1 MIDADERLD
10 DLAARFAAR
19 EGDLHAFLP
28 EPGRF
33 ARLRREIA
41 ACRGPLAGMTLGV
54 KDVFHVDG
62 LPTTAGSRLPPAE
75 FAGPEGPAVAALRA
89 AGALVVGKTVSTEFA
104 YFAPGP
110 TVNPHDPTRT
120 PGGSSS
126 GSAAAVAAGLCDVA
140 MGTQTIGSVIRPA
153 AFCGVVGFKPS
164 FGRVSTSGLVPL
176 APSFDHVG
184 WFARSVAEVSRIA
197 ELLCTGWRPV
207 ALSGRPRIG
216 VPRGP
221 YLDRPI
227 PAARTAFEVS
237 LGRLAAAGF
246 TVVDVPV
253 FEDFDEIVTR
263 HNRVVAAEAAQV
275 HERWFA
281 RYAERYQARTREL
294 IERGQTISSPR
305 LAADLAA
312 CRAFAEGLEA
322 RMASA
327 EIDVWVAPSAL
338 GPAPRGLEATGDPVM
353 NLPWTQA
360 GLPVI
365 GLPAGRAEDMPLGLQ
380 VIARRG
386 QDEELLAWVRALAIA
401 EAVAS

>member
-10 DLAARFAAR
+10 ELAARFAAR

-33 ARLRREIA
+33 ARLRRDIA
-41 ACRGPLAGMTLGV
+41 TGHGPLAGMTLGV

-75 FAGPEGPAVAALRA
+75 LAGPEGPAVAALRA

-140 MGTQTIGSVIRPA
+140 LGTQTIGSVIRPA
-153 AFCGVVGFKPS
+153 AFCGIVGFKPS
-164 FGRVSTSGLVPL
+164 FGRVSTHGLVPL

-184 WFARSVAEVSRIA
+184 WFARSVAEVARIA
-197 ELLCTGWRPV
+197 EILCTGWRPV
-207 ALSGRPRIG
+207 EIAGRPRIG
-216 VPRGP
+216 VPRGA
-221 YLDRPI
+221 YLDRPT
-227 PAARTAFEVS
+227 PAARAAFEAT

-246 TVVDVPV
+246 SLVDVPV

-294 IERGQTISSPR
+294 IERGQTISGPR

-312 CRAFAEGLEA
+312 CRTFAEGLEA
-322 RMASA
+322 RMTSA
-327 EIDVWVAPSAL
+327 DIELWVAPSAL

-360 GLPVI
+360 GLPVL

-380 VIARRG
+380 VIGRRG
-386 QDEELLAWVRALAIA
+386 QDEALLAWAWALGIA
-401 EAVAS
+401 DTVAS